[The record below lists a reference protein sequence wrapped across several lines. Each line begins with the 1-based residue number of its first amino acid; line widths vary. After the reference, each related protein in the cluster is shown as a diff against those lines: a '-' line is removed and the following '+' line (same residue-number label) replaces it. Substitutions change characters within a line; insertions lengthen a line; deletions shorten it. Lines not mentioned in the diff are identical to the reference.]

1 MLDPKYFKKIYE
13 KNFPQYPTQVPL
25 SLSRRAKYYSTL
37 KGKQRVD
44 KIPKWLEKKGYTVD
58 PLGFCLDENSER
70 IIANKR
76 SVGTPKYSPIN
87 GQIFY
92 SQKGG
97 KFTRAKVVNY
107 LHKYFAENI
116 TDVPAFKN
124 YPMVIQLNWQF
135 PYGHQTMDNTNMSF
149 AYVKVFEDVLT
160 EQGKII
166 DDEVRYISG
175 GLSTYTPVDN
185 YEDRNLNFSF
195 YEDHR
200 KEIQQLKLL

>member
-1 MLDPKYFKKIYE
+1 MLDPKYFKNVYVKE
-13 KNFPQYPTQVPL
+13 FPKYPTQVPL

-37 KGKQRVD
+37 KGKQRID
-44 KIPKWLEKKGYTVD
+44 KIPKWLEKKGYNVD
-58 PLGFCLDENSER
+58 PLGFCLDENNER

-76 SVGTPKYSPIN
+76 SIGTPKYSPIN

-97 KFTRAKVVNY
+97 KFTRAKVVKF
-107 LHKYFAENI
+107 LHQYFSENI
-116 TDVPAFKN
+116 DDIPVFKD
-124 YPMVIQLNWQF
+124 YPTVIQLNWCF
-135 PYGHQTMDNTNMSF
+135 PYGNQTMDNTNMSF
-149 AYVKVFEDVLT
+149 AYVKVFEDTLV

-175 GLSTYTPVDN
+175 GLSLFTPVQN
-185 YEDRNLNFSF
+185 YEDRNLIFTF
-195 YEDHR
+195 YEDRR